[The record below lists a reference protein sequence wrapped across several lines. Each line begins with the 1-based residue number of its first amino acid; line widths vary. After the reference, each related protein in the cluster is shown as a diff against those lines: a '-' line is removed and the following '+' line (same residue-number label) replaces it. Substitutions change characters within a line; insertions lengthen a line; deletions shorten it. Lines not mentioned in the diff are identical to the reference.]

1 MKPFMNVVVL
11 LFILMV
17 LVFLYRRFEDKCA
30 LQDNRYNAE
39 AIQNYLLDDVTLGK
53 SKKPILWI
61 HVPYEYNSRK
71 WLSFGSRS
79 SFDLNQPYLFLT
91 VRTIIKKCDQDF
103 TICIIDDNSFDK
115 LIPGWDIN
123 MNRISSPISDKMR
136 QLGIMKLLSIYGG
149 LNCPISFLCMKNLI
163 DLYSKGTMGEKFF
176 LCENNDRNITSTT
189 HDFYPSLQFCG
200 APKNNETVKQL
211 IDFMQRTIST
221 DYTAQSQFLGDFD
234 RWCNTRIRQG
244 QINLIPGIDVGV
256 KTVDNTQITIDDLM
270 SNNYL
275 KLYPQTYG
283 IWIPAEDIL
292 KRRKYEWFARLSQ
305 KQVLKSDTMLGNY
318 FLVNLGD
325 ESGNIL
331 EPLEMKPDWVGFYK
345 TPQMPGLYGL
355 KPNFLGDN
363 VPKVP
368 YTGR

>member
-1 MKPFMNVVVL
+1 MKPFMNVLVL
-11 LFILMV
+11 LFILLV
-17 LVFLYRRFEDKCA
+17 LGILYRRFEDKC
-30 LQDNRYNAE
+30 LRQENRNIAE

-91 VRTIIKKCDQDF
+91 VRSIIKRCDQDF
-103 TICIIDDNSFDK
+103 TICIIDDNSFEK
-115 LIPGWDIN
+115 LIPGWDID
-123 MNRISSPISDKMR
+123 MSRISSPISDNMR
-136 QLGIMKLLSIYGG
+136 KLGIMKLIYIYGG
-149 LNCPISFLCMKNLI
+149 LNCPISFLCMKSLLG
-163 DLYSKGTMGEKFF
+163 LYSKGTMGEKMF
-176 LCENNDRNITSTT
+176 LCENNDKNITSSSY
-189 HDFYPSLQFCG
+189 DFYPSLDFCG
-200 APKNNETVKQL
+200 AKKENDMMKQL
-211 IDFMQRTIST
+211 IDFMQRTISN

-234 RWCNTRIRQG
+234 RWCNTRVRSG
-244 QINLIPGIDVGV
+244 GINLIPGIDVGI
-256 KTVDNTQITIDDLM
+256 KTVDDTPIKLEDLM

-275 KLYPQTYG
+275 NLYPSTYG
-283 IWIPAEDIL
+283 IWIPANDIL
-292 KRRKYEWFARLSQ
+292 NRRKYEWFARLSQ
-305 KQVLKSDTMLGNY
+305 KQVLESDTILGNY

-325 ESGNIL
+325 EKANIL
-331 EPLEMKPDWVGFYK
+331 EPLEVKPDWVGFYK
-345 TPQMPGLYGL
+345 TPQYPGLFGL